1 MVSPPPLLVAVALA
15 ALALPAGATDGTFT
29 SPGGGAW
36 SDSANWQNATV
47 GGGAGSV
54 VSLCAPLSGN
64 ATVSLDAD
72 TTVGDLSVEDTNG
85 GHTWTLS
92 GATLAFD
99 SGNGSPSGVNV
110 ANGTTLSVSAITN
123 ANAVVKT
130 GAGQWMIA
138 PAANGATFTENALV
152 IREGTVY
159 FSNNNY
165 SGTKI
170 TLDSSDGSSPVL
182 RFVGAERKNGPT
194 ISVPAGTGSP
204 VISYSPAGKINSGT
218 LVLSRMVE
226 VNLSTAANATL
237 FGGGM
242 TGTGGIRKTG
252 SGTFVMGAA
261 PAFDGE
267 IIVSEGTVSCG
278 SSTWKNT
285 VNIAVTI
292 GDESSSE
299 SAALGW
305 NFSEK
310 TPLPGASTSFH
321 VTTNGGP
328 VKFSWHKPQNGATCR
343 SAFVLDRDMTFHAN
357 LNSGNGNTFAGV
369 FSGVGGIA
377 FTGKYPA
384 NHFTLSGE
392 NTYSGGTSIDSVTVK
407 ASANSVLGT
416 GNVSIGATGIL
427 EYAADVGNVIADSAT
442 LSLATGAVVAF
453 GDHAVTE
460 KVAALFID
468 GQRQPSGLYGAPGS
482 GAEHET
488 SLITGSGFLHA
499 AVDSATL
506 ILFRGPREGESGN
519 EGENGGEG
527 GNEGGNGDGSGDDGG
542 GEPPSETVNLIPE
555 GKRDAVV
562 PFKGEGQT
570 GMVYTPV
577 FFPADTEALVFTCE
591 IRTEGVV
598 AGSESWYNA
607 RFMTDF
613 IDADYQKVKG
623 GPAIGGWTGTRD
635 WTSVRKVIEVPA
647 GASGIALMPA
657 LFNVTAGAFEVRN
670 MCLEPVSGIDAALD
684 GVPRSETLPVK
695 TAWTTAPLQVH
706 SNRLVNA
713 STGAEVWLQGVAV
726 PSMEWS
732 PGGEHILQSVTNL
745 VEEWNVNV
753 VRLAVHSS
761 YWFGRGKNQNPRTGI
776 ATYRGLVDKVADYL
790 QSRGKYLVL
799 DLHEY
804 RAPKA
809 SHAAFWLD
817 AATRYKNHPGVIFG
831 LLNEPHDVS
840 WDIWRNG
847 GVVVESGSTVGDRT
861 VGMQGLVDAVRSTG
875 AGNLVTAGGLDWGY
889 THSGVLAGYALDD
902 ANLMYES
909 HVYPWKSG
917 WKQAFLDVA
926 ERYPVLLGEVGAQ
939 DTPMD
944 FETEESFV
952 PPEEWVP
959 DILGVI
965 QDRRL
970 NWTAWCFHPKSSPCL
985 ITGWDYTPTSYWGVP
1000 AKRALSGDPFPA
1012 PAHLR

>member
-1 MVSPPPLLVAVALA
+1 MARVPSFFA
-15 ALALPAGATDGTFT
+15 ALVSLTLPVGATDGTFNNP
-29 SPGGGAW
+29 SGGFWG
-36 SDSANWQNATV
+36 DSANWLNAAI
-47 GGGAGSV
+47 GGGAGSS
-54 VSLCAPLSGN
+54 VSLRAALSAN

-72 TTVGDLSVEDTNG
+72 TSVGNLFVEDLNSNR
-85 GHTWTLS
+85 TWTVS

-99 SGNGSPSGVNV
+99 SGDGASSEVNV
-110 ANGTTLSVSAITN
+110 ASGTELVASTIDN
-123 ANAVVKT
+123 ANEVVKT
-130 GAGQWMIA
+130 GDGLWTLTPVADGV
-138 PAANGATFTENALV
+138 TFTENPLV

-159 FSNNNY
+159 FSNGNY
-165 SGTKI
+165 SGAKI
-170 TLDSSDGSSPVL
+170 ILDSSAGSSPIL
-182 RFVGAERKNGPT
+182 RFNNSERKSPGPT
-194 ISVPAGTGSP
+194 ITVPSGTGTP
-204 VISYSPAGKINSGT
+204 VISYSTNGKIYYAT
-218 LVLSRMVE
+218 LVLGQMVE
-226 VNLSTAANATL
+226 FNVPSGSGTF

-242 TGTGGIRKTG
+242 SGTGGIRKTG
-252 SGTFVMGAA
+252 SGTFTLGTA
-261 PAFDGE
+261 PTFDGE
-267 IIVSEGTVSCG
+267 IIVSEGNVSSG
-278 SSTWKNT
+278 SSYWNANA
-285 VNIAVTI
+285 NIAVTI
-292 GDESSSE
+292 GDESSPE
-299 SAALGW
+299 SASLGW
-305 NFSEK
+305 GFSEK
-310 TPLPGASTSFH
+310 GSLPGANTSFH
-321 VTTNGGP
+321 VTSHGGP
-328 VKFSWHKPQNGATCR
+328 VSFSWSKSLNGSTCR
-343 SAFVLDRDMTFHAN
+343 SAFVLDRDVSFNAN
-357 LNSGNGNTFAGV
+357 INSGSGNTFAGV
-369 FSGVGGIA
+369 FSGRGGIA
-377 FTGKYPA
+377 FTGSG
-384 NHFTLSGE
+384 NTCFFTLSGE
-392 NTYSGGTSIDSVTVK
+392 NTYSGGTSINSVTIK
-407 ASANSVLGT
+407 AAANSAIGK
-416 GNVSIGATGIL
+416 GDVSIGETGIL
-427 EYAADVGNVIADSAT
+427 AYAADDINAIADSAT
-442 LSLATGAVVAF
+442 LSLTTGAVIDF
-453 GDHAVTE
+453 GSHAVTE

-468 GQRQPSGLYGAPGS
+468 GQRQPSGLYGAVGS
-482 GAEHET
+482 GADHET
-488 SLITGSGFLHA
+488 ALITGSGFLRA

-506 ILFRGPREGESGN
+506 ILFRGNGEGENGNAGGSSGEGGNGGESG
-519 EGENGGEG
+519 NGGEG
-527 GNEGGNGDGSGDDGG
+527 GDGG
-542 GEPPSETVNLIPE
+542 ETPVETVNLIPE

-577 FFPADTEALVFTCE
+577 FFPADTEALIFTCE

-613 IDADYQKVKG
+613 IDANYQKVKG

-647 GASGIALMPA
+647 GAAGIALMPA
-657 LFNVTAGAFEVRN
+657 LFNVNAGAFEVRN

-695 TAWTTAPLQVH
+695 SAWTTAPLQVH

-713 STGAEVWLQGVAV
+713 GTGEDVWLQGVAV

-761 YWFGRGKNQNPRTGI
+761 YWFGRGKSQNPQTGI
-776 ATYRGLVDKVADYL
+776 ATYRGLVDQVADYL

-804 RAPKA
+804 RAPTA

-840 WDIWRNG
+840 WEIWRNG

-861 VGMQGLVDAVRSTG
+861 IGMQGLVDAVRSTG

-889 THSGVLAGYALDD
+889 THSGVLTGYALDD

-965 QDRRL
+965 QERRL

-985 ITGWDYTPTSYWGVP
+985 ITGWDYTPTTYWGVP
-1000 AKRALSGDPFPA
+1000 AKRALSGQIFPA
-1012 PAHLR
+1012 PTVLR

>member
-1 MVSPPPLLVAVALA
+1 MVKFPPLLATVALA
-15 ALALPAGATDGTFT
+15 ALALPAGATDGTFNN
-29 SPGGGAW
+29 SGGGAW

-47 GGGAGSV
+47 GGGAGSA
-54 VSLCAPLSGN
+54 VSLRAPLSGN

-72 TTVGDLSVEDTNG
+72 TSIGNLSVEDTNG
-85 GHTWTLS
+85 GHTWILS

-99 SGNGSPSGVNV
+99 SGDGSPSEMDV
-110 ANGTTLSVSAITN
+110 ADGTTLVASSIAN
-123 ANAVVKT
+123 ANEVVKT
-130 GAGQWMIA
+130 GAGQWTLS

-165 SGTKI
+165 SGAKI

-182 RFVGAERKNGPT
+182 RFNNTERKNSGPT
-194 ISVPAGTGSP
+194 ITVPAGTGNP
-204 VISYSPAGKINSGT
+204 VITYSPNGKIYYGT
-218 LVLSRMVE
+218 LVLERMVE
-226 VNLSTAANATL
+226 LNIPSSSGTF

-252 SGTFVMGAA
+252 SGTFGLGSG
-261 PAFDGE
+261 PSFDGE
-267 IIVSEGTVSCG
+267 IIVSEGNVSCG
-278 SSTWKNT
+278 SSYWNANA
-285 VNIAVTI
+285 NIAVI
-292 GDESSSE
+292 LGDAASPE
-299 SAALGW
+299 SASLGW
-305 NFSEK
+305 GFSEK
-310 TPLPGASTSFH
+310 GSLPGVNTSFH
-321 VTTNGGP
+321 VTTNGGSASFYWS
-328 VKFSWHKPQNGATCR
+328 KNQSGATCR
-343 SAFVLDRDMTFHAN
+343 SAFVLDRGVTFNVN
-357 LNSGNGNTFAGV
+357 LNNGCGNTFAGE
-369 FSGVGGIA
+369 FSGVGGIS
-377 FTGKYPA
+377 FTGNGNTRYIM
-384 NHFTLSGE
+384 LSGE

-407 ASANSVLGT
+407 AAANFALGT
-416 GNVSIGATGIL
+416 GDVSIGTTGIL
-427 EYAADVGNVIADSAT
+427 EYAADVTNVVADSAS
-442 LSLATGAVVAF
+442 LRLATGAVVAF
-453 GDHAVTE
+453 RDHAVTE

-468 GQRQPSGLYGAPGS
+468 GQRQPGGLYGAPGS

-488 SLITGSGFLHA
+488 ALISGAGFLRTADAGTVILLRGGRDSGSG
-499 AVDSATL
+499 
-506 ILFRGPREGESGN
+506 GESGN
-519 EGENGGEG
+519 EGGG
-527 GNEGGNGDGSGDDGG
+527 GSGDSGG
-542 GEPPSETVNLIPE
+542 GGDESGDTPVETVNLVPE

-613 IDADYQKVKG
+613 IDASYQKVKG

-647 GASGIALMPA
+647 GAAGIALMPA
-657 LFNVTAGAFEVRN
+657 LFNVAAGAFEVRN

-695 TAWTTAPLQVH
+695 PAWTTAPLQVH

-713 STGAEVWLQGVAV
+713 GTGAEVWLQGVAV

-732 PGGEHILQSVTNL
+732 PGGEHIMQSVTNL

-776 ATYRGLVDKVADYL
+776 TTYRGLVDQVADYL

-804 RAPKA
+804 RAPTA

-840 WDIWRNG
+840 WEIWRNG
-847 GVVVESGSTVGDRT
+847 GVVLESGSTVGDRT

-917 WKQAFLDVA
+917 WKRAFLDVA

-965 QDRRL
+965 QARRL

-1000 AKRALSGDPFPA
+1000 AKRALSGESFPA
-1012 PAHLR
+1012 PASLR

>member
-1 MVSPPPLLVAVALA
+1 MARVPSFFA
-15 ALALPAGATDGTFT
+15 ALVSLTLPVGATDGTFT
-29 SPGGGAW
+29 SPSGGAW
-36 SDSANWQNATV
+36 SNPANWQNATV
-47 GGGAGSV
+47 GGGTGSA
-54 VSLCAPLSGN
+54 VSLRAPLSGN
-64 ATVSLDAD
+64 ATVSLDAE
-72 TTVGDLSVEDTNG
+72 TTIGDLSVEDTNG
-85 GHTWTLS
+85 GHSWTLS

-99 SGNGSPSGVNV
+99 SGDGSSSEVDV
-110 ANGTTLSVSAITN
+110 ADDTTLVASSIAN
-123 ANAVVKT
+123 ANEVIKT
-130 GAGQWMIA
+130 GAGQWTIA
-138 PAANGATFTENALV
+138 PAANGATFTQSSLV
-152 IREGTVY
+152 IREGAVY
-159 FSNNNY
+159 FSNAS
-165 SGTKI
+165 SGGARI
-170 TLDSSDGSSPVL
+170 TLDSGDGSSPVI
-182 RFVGAERKNGPT
+182 RFCNVERKSSGPT
-194 ISVPAGTGSP
+194 ITVPAGTGNP
-204 VISYSPAGKINSGT
+204 VIIQEANGKGYHGS
-218 LVLSRMVE
+218 LVLERMVE
-226 VNLSTAANATL
+226 VHIPVNSGTL

-252 SGTFVMGAA
+252 SGTFGFGSA
-261 PAFDGE
+261 PSFDGE
-267 IIVSEGTVSCG
+267 IIVSEGNVSCG
-278 SSTWKNT
+278 SSYWNANAT
-285 VNIAVTI
+285 IAVI
-292 GDESSSE
+292 LGDESSPE
-299 SAALGW
+299 SASLGW
-305 NFSEK
+305 GFSEK
-310 TPLPGASTSFH
+310 GSLPGVNTSFH
-321 VTTNGGP
+321 VTTNGGSASFYWS
-328 VKFSWHKPQNGATCR
+328 KDQNGATCQ
-343 SAFVLDRDMTFHAN
+343 SGFVLDRDVTFNAN
-357 LNSGNGNTFAGV
+357 FNTAGRGNTFAGV
-369 FSGVGGIA
+369 FSGVGGIS

-392 NTYSGGTSIDSVTVK
+392 NSYSGGTSIDSVTVK
-407 ASANSVLGT
+407 ASANSALGT
-416 GNVSIGATGIL
+416 GDVSLGATGIL
-427 EYAADVGNVIADSAT
+427 EYAADVNNVVADSAT
-442 LSLATGAVVAF
+442 LSLAAGAVVAF
-453 GDHAVTE
+453 GNHAVTE

-468 GQRQPSGLYGAPGS
+468 GQRQPSGLYGALGS

-488 SLITGSGFLHA
+488 ALISGSGFLRTA
-499 AVDSATL
+499 DDSVTL
-506 ILFRGPREGESGN
+506 ILFRGRGEGG
-519 EGENGGEG
+519 G
-527 GNEGGNGDGSGDDGG
+527 GNEGGNGNEGGSGSNGDGG
-542 GEPPSETVNLIPE
+542 DNGGDTPVETVNLIPE

-577 FFPADTEALVFTCE
+577 FFPADTEALIFTCE

-613 IDADYQKVKG
+613 IDASYQKVKG

-647 GASGIALMPA
+647 GAAGIALMPA
-657 LFNVTAGAFEVRN
+657 LFNVNAGAFEVRN

-695 TAWTTAPLQVH
+695 PAWTTPPLQVS

-713 STGAEVWLQGVAV
+713 GTGEEVWLQGVAV

-761 YWFGRGKNQNPRTGI
+761 YWFGRGKSQNPQTGI
-776 ATYRGLVDKVADYL
+776 ATYRGLVDQVADYL

-804 RAPKA
+804 RAPTA

-840 WDIWRNG
+840 WEIWRNG

-861 VGMQGLVDAVRSTG
+861 IGMQGLVDAVRSTG

-889 THSGVLAGYALDD
+889 THSGVLTGYALDD

-965 QDRRL
+965 QERRL

-985 ITGWDYTPTSYWGVP
+985 ITGWDYTPTTYWGVP
-1000 AKRALSGDPFPA
+1000 AKRALSGESFSA
-1012 PAHLR
+1012 PTVLR